1 MKLVRGV
8 PLLLERHVHVRGY
21 VSVPLYKHKTNSMV
35 QTIATLIDET
45 LMVMGAHLHVRMT
58 DEEKAY
64 LDAHFELIHIKKG
77 EHLVTR
83 GEEVCYLY
91 YLESGI
97 VRLWFPDKEN
107 REISARF
114 IQAKEFI
121 NFFLSHEE
129 HHAHYNIKAL
139 EPCKIW
145 RLPKKDLHQLYEL
158 SINFNKLARIH
169 LVRSINRKRE
179 AVSNVSRAVCAKS
192 PIPALEGILLKAQ
205 EGQLQLTGYDLELG
219 IVTTIEAKTEQQGEL
234 VLSAKL
240 LLDII
245 RRIPGETVSIVSDE
259 KNLATIRGGASEFT
273 IPGILADEYPELPN
287 VEEKSDLVMKQGTLK
302 SMIDQTLFAIATT
315 DSKPVHTGSLFDIK
329 DSCVTLVSVDGY
341 RLALRRE
348 AIVSDLNTK
357 FIVPGKTLSEISKLL
372 REEDEEAYLV
382 VSQKHIVFRISGYYV
397 VSRLLEGDFLDYN
410 AAIPKISKTTVKIN
424 TRSLTDSVERTS
436 LLISDRLRSP
446 IRLVVTENKVQLSC
460 STAMGKAHDEV
471 DCEVSGEAV
480 SMGFNNKYL
489 LDALKASD
497 CDMVKLEINGALS
510 PMRMIPMEGDSFLFL
525 VLPVR
530 VKNDD

>member
-1 MKLVRGV
+1 MKIVCQKELLV
-8 PLLLERHVHVRGY
+8 
-21 VSVPLYKHKTNSMV
+21 
-35 QTIATLIDET
+35 
-45 LMVMGAHLHVRMT
+45 
-58 DEEKAY
+58 
-64 LDAHFELIHIKKG
+64 
-77 EHLVTR
+77 
-83 GEEVCYLY
+83 
-91 YLESGI
+91 
-97 VRLWFPDKEN
+97 
-107 REISARF
+107 
-114 IQAKEFI
+114 
-121 NFFLSHEE
+121 
-129 HHAHYNIKAL
+129 
-139 EPCKIW
+139 
-145 RLPKKDLHQLYEL
+145 
-158 SINFNKLARIH
+158 
-169 LVRSINRKRE
+169 E
-179 AVSNVSRAVCAKS
+179 AVSNVARAVCAKS
-192 PIPALEGILLKAQ
+192 PIPALEGVLLKAQ
-205 EGQLQLTGYDLELG
+205 EAQLQLTGYDLELG
-219 IVTTIEAKTEQQGEL
+219 IVTTVEAKVEEAGEL

-245 RRIPGETVSIVSDE
+245 RRIPGEQVSIISDD

-273 IPGILADEYPELPN
+273 IPGIAAEEYPELPN
-287 VEEKSDLVMKQGTLK
+287 VKESSDLVMKQGVLK
-302 SMIDQTLFAIATT
+302 SMIDQTLFAVATT

-348 AIVSDLNTK
+348 PIVSDQTTR

-372 REEDEEAYLV
+372 KDEDGEAYLV
-382 VSQKHIVFRISGYYV
+382 VSQKHIVFRIGGYYV

-410 AAIPKISKTTVKIN
+410 AAIPKTSKTTVKIN

-446 IRLVVTENKVQLSC
+446 IRLALMDGKMQLSC
-460 STAMGKAHDEV
+460 STTMGKAYDEV
-471 DCEVSGEAV
+471 DCDMQGEAV

-510 PMRMIPMEGDSFLFL
+510 PVRLTPLEGDSFLFL

>member
-1 MKLVRGV
+1 MK
-8 PLLLERHVHVRGY
+8 
-21 VSVPLYKHKTNSMV
+21 
-35 QTIATLIDET
+35 
-45 LMVMGAHLHVRMT
+45 
-58 DEEKAY
+58 
-64 LDAHFELIHIKKG
+64 F
-77 EHLVTR
+77 
-83 GEEVCYLY
+83 VC
-91 YLESGI
+91 
-97 VRLWFPDKEN
+97 
-107 REISARF
+107 
-114 IQAKEFI
+114 Q
-121 NFFLSHEE
+121 
-129 HHAHYNIKAL
+129 
-139 EPCKIW
+139 
-145 RLPKKDLHQLYEL
+145 KDL
-158 SINFNKLARIH
+158 
-169 LVRSINRKRE
+169 LVE

-329 DSCVTLVSVDGY
+329 NSCVTLVSVDGY

>member
-1 MKLVRGV
+1 MK
-8 PLLLERHVHVRGY
+8 
-21 VSVPLYKHKTNSMV
+21 
-35 QTIATLIDET
+35 
-45 LMVMGAHLHVRMT
+45 
-58 DEEKAY
+58 
-64 LDAHFELIHIKKG
+64 
-77 EHLVTR
+77 
-83 GEEVCYLY
+83 
-91 YLESGI
+91 
-97 VRLWFPDKEN
+97 
-107 REISARF
+107 F
-114 IQAKEFI
+114 ICQ
-121 NFFLSHEE
+121 
-129 HHAHYNIKAL
+129 
-139 EPCKIW
+139 
-145 RLPKKDLHQLYEL
+145 KDL
-158 SINFNKLARIH
+158 F
-169 LVRSINRKRE
+169 VE
-179 AVSNVSRAVCAKS
+179 AVSNVARAVFTKS

-205 EGQLQLTGYDLELG
+205 ESQLQLTGYDLELG
-219 IVTTIEAKTEQQGEL
+219 IVTDIEASVEEPGEL
-234 VLSAKL
+234 VLSARL

-245 RRIPGETVSIVSDE
+245 RRIPGETVSIVCDD

-273 IPGILADEYPELPN
+273 IPGLSAEEYPELPN
-287 VEEKSDLVMKQGTLK
+287 VEESSDLIMKQGVLK
-302 SMIDQTLFAIATT
+302 SMIDQTLFAVATT

-348 AIVSDLNTK
+348 PIVSDQTTR

-372 REEDEEAYLV
+372 KEEDGEAYLV
-382 VSQKHIVFRISGYYV
+382 VSQKHIVFRIGGYYV

-410 AAIPKISKTTVKIN
+410 AAIPKVSKTTVKVN

-446 IRLVVTENKVQLSC
+446 IRLALLDGKMQLSC
-460 STAMGKAHDEV
+460 STSMGKAHDEV
-471 DCEVSGEAV
+471 DCEMEGEAV

-510 PMRMIPMEGDSFLFL
+510 PIRLIPLEGDSFLFL